1 MTPRRKCVYDEVG
14 GYCHVDFML
23 ADRDYFLDLVG
34 KIKSDPNAL
43 AACSGF
49 SMDFATYDYVQ

>member
-1 MTPRRKCVYDEVG
+1 MMKSGDIVM
-14 GYCHVDFML
+14 HVDFML